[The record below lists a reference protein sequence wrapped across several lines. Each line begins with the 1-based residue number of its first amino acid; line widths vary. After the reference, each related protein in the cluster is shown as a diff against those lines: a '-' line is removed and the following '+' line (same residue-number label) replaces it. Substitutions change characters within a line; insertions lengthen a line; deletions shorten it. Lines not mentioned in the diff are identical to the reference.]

1 MECLG
6 QVGLALVRDFEKLSI
21 ENVCKPALRKAELGR
36 DKGNDN
42 PS

>member
-6 QVGLALVRDFEKLSI
+6 QVGLALSRDFEKLSI